1 MTVCL
6 DLASLATLDLAV
18 PSIPNYRISKPLLF
32 IFPIFI
38 TFFNLPRLQI
48 SVSVTSLIFCIY
60 KKQRGL
66 RFIRSQSHER
76 ASLATLDLAC
86 GDPRGALARKIQGRS
101 DRGRAWQR
109 APHPYIH
116 PSKHIYNSE
125 LGKLKNSKLVTLTK
139 FASLYIKK

>member
-1 MTVCL
+1 MLGSCFTCDPGSCSAL
-6 DLASLATLDLAV
+6 HSH
-18 PSIPNYRISKPLLF
+18 YRIFKNLYFLF
-32 IFPIFI
+32 FPFTI

-116 PSKHIYNSE
+116 
-125 LGKLKNSKLVTLTK
+125 LLQT
-139 FASLYIKK
+139 YIQK